1 MLMANQSTYKILN
14 YYDLGMID
22 YKKAWDI
29 QKEIFELRNENLIPD
44 TLMLLEHP
52 HTYTLGKVADKEN
65 LISTQKQLNDLGIKV
80 YNIDR
85 GRDITYHGP
94 GQIVGYPIIN
104 LNNWRKDTHAYLR
117 ALEEI
122 IILTCNEFGLAAK
135 RNPKYTGVWID
146 DRKIAAIGIKVSRWI
161 TMHGFA
167 FNINTDLGYY
177 GGIIPCGIKD
187 KEVTSLK
194 KEINSMNLGA
204 IRQRRTDPLKADCSA
219 ATCPPLHFGRRGDG
233 EPARPARLASQSK
246 RANGLY
252 PTFSSADSPCI
263 ASAKQGAERE
273 GGLKKGIDLA
283 EVKNCLIKNFKI
295 IFEYSELHLLHKN
308 NLFSILSKSENQ
320 IPLNTE

>member
-85 GRDITYHGP
+85 GGDITYHGP

-167 FNINTDLGYY
+167 FNVNTDLGYY

-194 KEINSMNLGA
+194 KE
-204 IRQRRTDPLKADCSA
+204 
-219 ATCPPLHFGRRGDG
+219 
-233 EPARPARLASQSK
+233 
-246 RANGLY
+246 
-252 PTFSSADSPCI
+252 
-263 ASAKQGAERE
+263 
-273 GGLKKGIDLA
+273 LKKEIDMA

-308 NLFSILSKSENQ
+308 NLFSILSESENQ